1 MLAFITHTPADGINE
16 KAVIQ
21 FLTSVTWS
29 ATLAIQVA
37 RQSVTGGVLE
47 PCNVSVTMAST
58 AGTGDVTLEV
68 TKLKLNVSVDV
79 LELVLS
85 LQSSVLDPLVQPSP
99 DKCAASPSGR
109 LLLAPTRAAAEPG
122 LWLLGYWK
130 QKMHTC

>member
-1 MLAFITHTPADGINE
+1 
-16 KAVIQ
+16 
-21 FLTSVTWS
+21 
-29 ATLAIQVA
+29 
-37 RQSVTGGVLE
+37 VTGRVLE

-99 DKCAASPSGR
+99 DKCAASPQGSYSR
-109 LLLAPTRAAAEPG
+109 R
-122 LWLLGYWK
+122 
-130 QKMHTC
+130 

>member
-1 MLAFITHTPADGINE
+1 M
-16 KAVIQ
+16 
-21 FLTSVTWS
+21 
-29 ATLAIQVA
+29 QVA
-37 RQSVTGGVLE
+37 RQSVTGRLLE

-99 DKCAASPSGR
+99 DKCAAPARDAYFTLTLGGAEASRSCVLRLFDAHGSKQTCMAVGYRDSPGVSCQMMI
-109 LLLAPTRAAAEPG
+109 
-122 LWLLGYWK
+122 W
-130 QKMHTC
+130 TCPCAHLKS